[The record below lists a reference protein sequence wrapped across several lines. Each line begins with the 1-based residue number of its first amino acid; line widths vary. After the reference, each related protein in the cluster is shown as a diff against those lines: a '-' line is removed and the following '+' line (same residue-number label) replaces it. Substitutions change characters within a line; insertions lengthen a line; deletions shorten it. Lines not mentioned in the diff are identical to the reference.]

1 MSSAAQLGQVLYSLI
16 LHVQLESGLSLA
28 QPLILAVQKPFS
40 ESTAA
45 VTCGLQS
52 ILLGRVFA
60 LCSRFVAERECRE
73 KVGYSL

>member
-45 VTCGLQS
+45 VTCGLRS
-52 ILLGRVFA
+52 ILLVRVLA
-60 LCSRFVAERECRE
+60 SCSKFVAEKEYRE
-73 KVGYSL
+73 KVRYSL